1 MLDLNFD
8 ISFCYRKYVTVAYVM
23 INCELGAEETIMEK
37 LREIEQVKEVFGTIG
52 THDMMVKLE
61 AENFEKI
68 REIASRSIQK
78 IEKIRTISTLI
89 KKDQ

>member
-1 MLDLNFD
+1 MT
-8 ISFCYRKYVTVAYVM
+8 IAYVL
-23 INCELGAEETIMEK
+23 INCELGAEELIMEK
-37 LREIEQVKEVFGTIG
+37 LREIEQVKDVFGTIG

-78 IEKIRTISTLI
+78 IEKIRAISTLI
-89 KKDQ
+89 KKDP

>member
-1 MLDLNFD
+1 M
-8 ISFCYRKYVTVAYVM
+8 TVAYVL

-37 LREIEQVKEVFGTIG
+37 LKEIEQVKDVFGTIG

-68 REIASRSIQK
+68 REVASRNIQK
-78 IEKIRTISTLI
+78 IEKIRTITTLV
-89 KKDQ
+89 KKDN